1 MEQIAREREVVI
13 EITARIPSSVHI
25 EAMDRVKFLAT
36 WLSGM
41 LMWAF
46 VPVAGNAPPSSS
58 PASELAGELRL
69 LIISGH
75 LEGLRWPDFR
85 DVQPGVS
92 AAYAAGGYSPLWIEN
107 GLLTMKG
114 QSVLAAL
121 RLSAAKGLRP
131 EDYDAVTLARWA
143 GDGRGTGAAAHDL
156 ARLDLALTLNLMRY
170 ASALHQ
176 GRVDPHRVRFA
187 IRQKDRLDAAAFV
200 HEFVAS
206 NKDLPEL
213 LAQLE
218 PPFRGYRSTLE
229 ALARVQQL
237 AAKEPLKMPVRPS
250 LPLQRGRSYSDVS
263 GLAERLAY
271 LGDLNPSSRNGP
283 PPRTYDGPVWE
294 AVKRFQ
300 SRHGLPASG
309 ILDAPTW
316 RALTTPLSRRV
327 EQLQLTLERWR
338 WLPSVVRPAIVVN
351 IPEFQL
357 RAFDDNGQLAL
368 RMQVIVGKA
377 YRHRTPV
384 FEDNLE
390 AVIIRPW
397 WNVPLRIQRNEMV
410 PELSANPNYLSENRL
425 QVVDQNNQPVP
436 LPTQQELLKN
446 LQSGDLRLR
455 QEPGPANSLGL
466 LKFDFPNNYS
476 VYMHGTPA
484 RQLFSQAR
492 RDFSHG
498 CIRVED
504 PEALAEWVLRRD
516 PSWNR
521 SKIAA
526 SCNGERTIKI
536 AVSPAIT
543 VLVLYGTA
551 VVEENGE
558 VHFFDDVYGY
568 DAELKKALASGYP
581 YPSPAGP

>member
-1 MEQIAREREVVI
+1 MTA
-13 EITARIPSSVHI
+13 ITAERPCSVHSFCVRYGALI
-25 EAMDRVKFLAT
+25 TYACVGVAICAPLRSDSERLP
-36 WLSGM
+36 
-41 LMWAF
+41 
-46 VPVAGNAPPSSS
+46 PVAVSQTSA
-58 PASELAGELRL
+58 ELRQ
-69 LIISGH
+69 IIASGRLSSLH
-75 LEGLRWPDFR
+75 IPDFR
-85 DVQPGVS
+85 DIQPSVS
-92 AAYAAGGYSPLWIEN
+92 ALYEQNAYAPLWLAEAIV
-107 GLLTMKG
+107 TPKG
-114 QSVLAAL
+114 EAIMNELDGSG
-121 RLSAAKGLRP
+121 SKGLNP
-131 EDYDAVTLARWA
+131 EDYDSAALRPWA
-143 GDGRGTGAAAHDL
+143 FRIRDAGGTAHDF
-156 ARLDLALTLNLMRY
+156 AALDLALTVDLMRY
-170 ASALHQ
+170 AAALHQ
-176 GRVDPHRVRFA
+176 GRIDPHRVHFA
-187 IRQKDRLDAAAFV
+187 IRPKDRLDSAGFV
-200 HEFVAS
+200 RDYLAS
-206 NKDLPEL
+206 DQSVSAL
-213 LAQLE
+213 LTQIE
-218 PPFRGYRSTLE
+218 PPFRGYRNTLA
-229 ALARVQQL
+229 ALVQYRQL
-237 AAKEPLKMPVRPS
+237 ASQESSKLPQRPRLPVRS
-250 LPLQRGRSYSDVS
+250 GQNYSDIS
-263 GLAERLAY
+263 TLAERLVL
-271 LGDLNPSSRNGP
+271 LGDLPSETAVQSGK
-283 PPRTYDGPVWE
+283 YDGAIVD
-294 AVKRFQ
+294 AVKKLQ
-300 SRHGLPASG
+300 ARHGLAVTG
-309 ILDAPTW
+309 TLDAVTW
-316 RALTTPLSRRV
+316 RALTTPLSKRV
-327 EQLQLTLERWR
+327 EQLELTLERWR
-338 WLPSVVRPAIVVN
+338 WLPSMVTPAIVVN

-536 AVSPAIT
+536 AVSPPIT

-581 YPSPAGP
+581 YPSPAEP